1 VAPAVANVV
10 TRVVTDEGWTDLRLR
25 PRRREWPVWIVAWLA
40 PVLLVLVGI
49 GAYALLVPAAVD
61 PTLGT
66 LRTADNAIKVIKQ
79 EQRSMLIRGFRNGIS
94 KLQYDQSH
102 CPMHSS

>member
-1 VAPAVANVV
+1 MTGTDNQTLTASTGSEKPLAERGSDERKILDVV
-10 TRVVTDEGWTDLRLR
+10 QR
-25 PRRREWPVWIVAWLA
+25 
-40 PVLLVLVGI
+40 
-49 GAYALLVPAAVD
+49 
-61 PTLGT
+61 LGT